1 MDKIVI
7 DKVSA
12 SFRSKKTEL
21 SYRMN
26 FMSIDRRQIV
36 IALLLLCLPVLV
48 FIPSDYFLFG
58 YSSNFIHMIL
68 ARSFAIIFLSA
79 TIFTV
84 IKSEN
89 IFNTDKLVLAS
100 LMINCCLVLY
110 INLSRPSD
118 YLQHSMLDIL
128 IVFTAYILIPN
139 RFFFQIIPAITLT
152 LFNLYVFLFHKEAAT
167 IVTSIVFW
175 FSFIFANII
184 GMWTA
189 WHLHIYR
196 RRQFRTQLEERAA
209 TEKLQ
214 IAMGEINTLQGIL
227 PICAKCKKIRDDKGS
242 WNQLESYIECHSDA
256 HFSHGLCLE
265 CEDALYGDEEWYRKL
280 KVD

>member
-1 MDKIVI
+1 MDKINI
-7 DKVSA
+7 DKISA

-26 FMSIDRRQIV
+26 FLSSDRRQTV
-36 IALLLLCLPVLV
+36 MALLLLLIPVLV

-58 YSSNFIHMIL
+58 YSSDFAHMIL
-68 ARSFAIIFLSA
+68 ARSFAIIFLGA

-89 IFNTDKLVLAS
+89 VFTTDKLILAS
-100 LMINCCLVLY
+100 LMINCCLILY
-110 INLSRPSD
+110 INLGRPSD
-118 YLQHSMLDIL
+118 YLQNSMLVIL
-128 IVFTAYILIPN
+128 IVFTAYFLIPN
-139 RFFFQIIPAITLT
+139 RYFFQIIPAITLT

-175 FSFIFANII
+175 FSYIFANII

-196 RRQFRTQLEERAA
+196 RRQFRTQLEERAV

-242 WNQLESYIECHSDA
+242 WNQLESYIECHSEA

-265 CEDALYGDEEWYRKL
+265 CEETLYGDEEWYRKL